1 MTMLQSSPISVA
13 DGLINAAIIGDND
26 QVQAIL
32 LMEGICISESQMR
45 LAARLAKEGGWDD
58 TVQLLNRDLVNAA

>member
-1 MTMLQSSPISVA
+1 MTMLHSSPISVA
-13 DGLINAAIIGDND
+13 DGLINAAIIGDHD

-32 LMEGICISESQMR
+32 RMDGTCISESEMR

-58 TVQLLNRDLVNAA
+58 TVQLLNRLHINAA